1 LNEIDLAAPAAV
13 RHFAAKGIDM
23 ADKPKMT
30 HEEQKALLEKAK
42 QVSEQAKK
50 AGIDTTKT
58 DKNLADVAKGIKKR
72 EH

>member
-1 LNEIDLAAPAAV
+1 
-13 RHFAAKGIDM
+13 M

-30 HEEQKALLEKAK
+30 HEEQKALLEKA
-42 QVSEQAKK
+42 QRVSEQAKK

-58 DKNLADVAKGIKKR
+58 DKNLAEVAKGIKKR

>member
-1 LNEIDLAAPAAV
+1 
-13 RHFAAKGIDM
+13 M

-30 HEEQKALLEKAK
+30 HEEQKSLLEKAQK
-42 QVSEQAKK
+42 VSEQAKK

-58 DKNLADVAKGIKKR
+58 DKNLADVAKSIKKR